1 MKRILGIDYG
11 EVSVG
16 IAISDSLGITAQ
28 GLDNLVING
37 SDKKFFSGIRK
48 LIQEYD
54 VEEVVIGYPKNMDG
68 TKSQKTE
75 KVDELVVGL
84 EKLNITVHKW
94 DERLTTVSAYK
105 TMRELKISQKQKNKV
120 ADKLAATYILEG
132 YLNSIKWTD
141 IFSSFLFVVYT
152 IQIY

>member
-11 EVSVG
+11 DVRVG
-16 IAISDSLGITAQ
+16 IAVSDLLGITAQ

-48 LIQEYD
+48 LVEEYD
-54 VEEVVIGYPKNMDG
+54 IEEVVIGYPRNMDG

-75 KVDELVVGL
+75 KVDELIIGL
-84 EKLNITVHKW
+84 EKMNLTIHKW

-105 TMRELKISQKQKNKV
+105 TMRELNISQKNKNRV
-120 ADKLAATYILEG
+120 ADRLAATYILEG
-132 YLNSIKWTD
+132 YLNSKK
-141 IFSSFLFVVYT
+141 
-152 IQIY
+152 